1 MLNPVW
7 LLAIAVEANIVQT
20 LKQIMILLI
29 VNYLEFLIQNWLA
42 TLRRSSRIYENS
54 PASLLIVYKTAL
66 Y

>member
-1 MLNPVW
+1 
-7 LLAIAVEANIVQT
+7 
-20 LKQIMILLI
+20 MILLI

-42 TLRRSSRIYENS
+42 NLRSSRIYENS